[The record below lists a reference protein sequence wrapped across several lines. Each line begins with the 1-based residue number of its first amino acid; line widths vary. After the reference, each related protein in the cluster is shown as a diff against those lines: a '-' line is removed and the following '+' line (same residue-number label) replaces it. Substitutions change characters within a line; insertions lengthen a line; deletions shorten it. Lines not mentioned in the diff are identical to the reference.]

1 MKVSYFEQFS
11 DDEIRVIRNNLV
23 SKNLV
28 DLPEKLKDYV
38 EIENV
43 QIGNQITRINR
54 CITLLDKSI
63 VYRFTNK

>member
-11 DDEIRVIRNNLV
+11 DDEIRDIRNNLV